1 MMMASIKTK
10 KSLFWKCLAAISVFI
25 LFLWLL
31 YSPSTTNYISNTTN
45 VQKDSN
51 VPSLDQLNV
60 NDDIVCSATKDG
72 QPSTEY
78 AVMIDAGS
86 SGSRVHVY
94 RFNVCNDPVLED
106 EVFHMLEP
114 GLSSF
119 KDDAEGA
126 ANSLKPL
133 MEIAV
138 KSVPEEHQ
146 KCTPIAVKATAGLR
160 MLGADKSDRILA
172 SVRKYLETYPF
183 PIAGDNGIE
192 IMEGKD
198 EGVYAWIT
206 VNYLL
211 GKLKKSQRGQSAAVF
226 DLGGASTQ
234 IVFEPT
240 FPTAE
245 SMSEGEHKYEL
256 DYQNST
262 FGLYQHS
269 YLGYGLNEARKRI
282 KSELVNMWKEEA
294 ALAGKVYHPCLPADH
309 KEGFELKNGT
319 MIQLVGT
326 GAGHAECRGI
336 IEKVFNK
343 DKLCELGPCAF
354 DGVYQPPITDTFKDR
369 DLYVFSYFYDLT
381 QPLGMPLE
389 FSVRELGELTDRVC
403 RGDTKPFQHVPG
415 AIQTLQEKPDYC
427 LDLTYIHNL
436 LKFGY
441 DIPNDR
447 LVRTA
452 KKIRGAETGW
462 CLGAS
467 IAMIDEAKLC
477 QV

>member
-1 MMMASIKTK
+1 MAAVFTIDNELYIQYYECPKRWVPYHHFLLFK
-10 KSLFWKCLAAISVFI
+10 KKDLIIVKKKKI
-25 LFLWLL
+25 L
-31 YSPSTTNYISNTTN
+31 
-45 VQKDSN
+45 DSN

-198 EGVYAWIT
+198 EGKCDT
-206 VNYLL
+206 HTR
-211 GKLKKSQRGQSAAVF
+211 K
-226 DLGGASTQ
+226 Q
-234 IVFEPT
+234 INFFV
-240 FPTAE
+240 
-245 SMSEGEHKYEL
+245 
-256 DYQNST
+256 
-262 FGLYQHS
+262 
-269 YLGYGLNEARKRI
+269 
-282 KSELVNMWKEEA
+282 
-294 ALAGKVYHPCLPADH
+294 
-309 KEGFELKNGT
+309 
-319 MIQLVGT
+319 
-326 GAGHAECRGI
+326 
-336 IEKVFNK
+336 
-343 DKLCELGPCAF
+343 
-354 DGVYQPPITDTFKDR
+354 
-369 DLYVFSYFYDLT
+369 
-381 QPLGMPLE
+381 
-389 FSVRELGELTDRVC
+389 
-403 RGDTKPFQHVPG
+403 
-415 AIQTLQEKPDYC
+415 
-427 LDLTYIHNL
+427 
-436 LKFGY
+436 
-441 DIPNDR
+441 
-447 LVRTA
+447 
-452 KKIRGAETGW
+452 
-462 CLGAS
+462 
-467 IAMIDEAKLC
+467 
-477 QV
+477 

>member
-1 MMMASIKTK
+1 M
-10 KSLFWKCLAAISVFI
+10 
-25 LFLWLL
+25 
-31 YSPSTTNYISNTTN
+31 
-45 VQKDSN
+45 
-51 VPSLDQLNV
+51 
-60 NDDIVCSATKDG
+60 
-72 QPSTEY
+72 
-78 AVMIDAGS
+78 
-86 SGSRVHVY
+86 
-94 RFNVCNDPVLED
+94 
-106 EVFHMLEP
+106 
-114 GLSSF
+114 
-119 KDDAEGA
+119 
-126 ANSLKPL
+126 
-133 MEIAV
+133 
-138 KSVPEEHQ
+138 
-146 KCTPIAVKATAGLR
+146 
-160 MLGADKSDRILA
+160 
-172 SVRKYLETYPF
+172 
-183 PIAGDNGIE
+183 
-192 IMEGKD
+192 
-198 EGVYAWIT
+198 
-206 VNYLL
+206 L

-240 FPTAE
+240 FPLTE
-245 SMSEGEHKYEL
+245 FMSEGEHKYEL
-256 DYQNST
+256 DYQNNT

-269 YLGYGLNEARKRI
+269 YLGYGLNEARKRV
-282 KSELVNMWKEEA
+282 KLELVNMWKEEA
-294 ALAGKVYHPCLPADH
+294 SLTGKVYHPCLPADH
-309 KEGFELKNGT
+309 KEEIAMKNGS
-319 MIQLVGT
+319 MIQLLGT

-336 IEKVFNK
+336 VEKVFNK
-343 DKLCELGPCAF
+343 DKLCELDPCAF

-403 RGDTKPFQHVPG
+403 RGETKPFQHVPG
-415 AIQTLQEKPDYC
+415 AIQTLQKMPDYC